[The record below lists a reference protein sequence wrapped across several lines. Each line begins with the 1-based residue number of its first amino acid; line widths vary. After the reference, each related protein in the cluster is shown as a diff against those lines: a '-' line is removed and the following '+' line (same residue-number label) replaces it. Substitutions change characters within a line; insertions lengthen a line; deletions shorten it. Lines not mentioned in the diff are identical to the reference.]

1 MRSVSRFDERHHL
14 ACYPAHMLI
23 RTVDSA
29 LQMFEAYAEHGKPM
43 TLSEMS
49 RALEIPTSTCFGL
62 MRTLEARGYLY
73 EVGGRK
79 TFYPTAR
86 WLTKAREIEKH
97 DPVYELI
104 RPHLVKLR
112 DTSEETVV
120 LSKRLG
126 DAVVYLDVVESK
138 QTIRYTAEV
147 GDLKSLNLTSS
158 GKALLGAMSERER
171 ESALLRLHGASGA
184 RLTTAQRAQ
193 LKADVERFAK
203 DGWYVGR
210 GETSI
215 DVMGVA
221 VAVRLAGDVFAI
233 AIAGPLGRMDPR
245 LRSHAKQLLGLAK
258 TLTKK
263 V

>member
-1 MRSVSRFDERHHL
+1 
-14 ACYPAHMLI
+14 MLI
-23 RTVDSA
+23 RTVESA
-29 LQMFEAYAEHGKPM
+29 LQMFEAFAGHGKPM
-43 TLSEMS
+43 TLSELS
-49 RALEIPTSTCFGL
+49 RRLEIPTSTCFGL

-97 DPVYELI
+97 DPINELI

-112 DTSEETVV
+112 DASEETVI

-126 DAVVYLDVVESK
+126 DSVIYLDVIESR

-147 GDLKSLNLTSS
+147 GDLKSMNRTSS
-158 GKALLGAMSERER
+158 GKALLGAMPERER
-171 ESALLRLHGASGA
+171 DGLLLQLHGASGA
-184 RLTTAQRAQ
+184 RLTAVQRGQ
-193 LKADVERFAK
+193 LKTDLARAAK

-210 GETSI
+210 GETSM

-221 VAVRLAGDVFAI
+221 VPVRLAGDVFAMG
-233 AIAGPLGRMDPR
+233 IAGPLSRMDPR
-245 LRSHAKQLLGLAK
+245 LRAHAKQLLGSAK
-258 TLTKK
+258 ALMRDL
-263 V
+263 